1 MAQAAKTAKDWSW
14 LLRESGLIAGAITTA
29 LFLTFGESWTS
40 DLSDPVWT
48 LGLFIWLFI
57 VMLWCVFG
65 VVRHAE
71 ALATLLGEPYG
82 TLILTLAVI
91 GIEASL
97 IAAIMLGGDANPT
110 LARDTMFAI
119 YMIVL
124 NGLVGLSLLVGGL
137 RHVEQDYNLQG
148 ANTFLAVI
156 VPLSVIALVLPRY
169 TESTAAPAY
178 DPTQAVL
185 FSVLTVLLYISFL
198 AIQTSRHRSFFMQP
212 INENNRSQVDEDADH
227 HAQVTFS
234 PIGHAL
240 LLVLTLLPIIL
251 LSKSLAKLVD
261 YGIFQLGA
269 PPPLG
274 GVLIAV
280 LVLTPEGMVALRAAM
295 ADQLQRSVNI
305 CLGAALST
313 IGMTVPA
320 VLAIGLITGKSIVLG
335 LDNRD
340 IALLVLTLFVSAL
353 TFSSNKTNVLQG
365 AVHLVLFL
373 AYVIFVF
380 IP

>member
-1 MAQAAKTAKDWSW
+1 MAGQTVTGGNWPA
-14 LLRESGLIAGAITTA
+14 LLRESGLVAGAITTIV
-29 LFLTFGESWTS
+29 FYTIGDTWTS
-40 DLSDPVWT
+40 DLSDPGWT
-48 LGLFIWLFI
+48 GFLFVWLFA

-71 ALATLLGEPYG
+71 ALAVQLGEPYG
-82 TLILTLAVI
+82 TLILTIAVI

-97 IAAIMLGGDANPT
+97 IAAIMLSGDANPT

-124 NGLVGLSLLVGGL
+124 NGLVGLSLLLGGL

-148 ANTFLAVI
+148 ANAFLAVI

-169 TESTAAPAY
+169 TISTAAPAY
-178 DPTQAVL
+178 TSAQAVF
-185 FSVLTVLLYISFL
+185 FSLATFLLYAAFL
-198 AIQTSRHRSFFMQP
+198 AIQTSRHSDFFMQP
-212 INENNRSQVDEDADH
+212 KSQNNRSKSKAPPIDH
-227 HAQVTFS
+227 EGQTLPPMV
-234 PIGHAL
+234 HAL
-240 LLVLTLLPIIL
+240 LLVLTLLPIVL
-251 LSKSLAKLVD
+251 LSKELAKLVEF
-261 YGIFQLGA
+261 GISSLA
-269 PPPLG
+269 LPAPLG

-280 LVLTPEGMVALRAAM
+280 LVLTPEGVVALRAAV

-320 VLAIGLITGKSIVLG
+320 VLAIGLITGKTIVLG
-335 LDNRD
+335 LENRD

-353 TFSSNKTNVLQG
+353 TFSSTKTNVLQG

-373 AYVIFVF
+373 AYLTLIFN
-380 IP
+380 P